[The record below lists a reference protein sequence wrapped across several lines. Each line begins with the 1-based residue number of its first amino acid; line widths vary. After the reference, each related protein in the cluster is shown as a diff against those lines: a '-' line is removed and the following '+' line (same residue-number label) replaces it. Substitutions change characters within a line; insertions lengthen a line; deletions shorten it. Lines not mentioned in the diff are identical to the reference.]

1 LFSDPSAPSN
11 GAVAAAVTV
20 SYIDAEATVWPVATL
35 VHLVA
40 VPEVWLVD
48 VAAPISVIARSLPV
62 LAIPRPVAGITIGLV
77 APVAVRAAGALVTF
91 AVRVSPAANA
101 ELFAVPAVSDVTL
114 IRIRAPIESV
124 VTPVDETTVI
134 DEVFSAND
142 VATALAGATD
152 VKTPKPN
159 AATVTSA
166 TRLKVVFVD
175 ICFLSISRS
184 REFPSFGFELIS

>member
-1 LFSDPSAPSN
+1 M
-11 GAVAAAVTV
+11 
-20 SYIDAEATVWPVATL
+20 
-35 VHLVA
+35 
-40 VPEVWLVD
+40 
-48 VAAPISVIARSLPV
+48 
-62 LAIPRPVAGITIGLV
+62 LAIPRPVDGITIGVV
-77 APVAVRAAGALVTF
+77 APEAVRAAGALVTF

-101 ELFAVPAVSDVTL
+101 ELFRVQAVSDVTL

-124 VTPVDETTVI
+124 VTPVVETTVI

-175 ICFLSISRS
+175 ICFLSLSRS
-184 REFPSFGFELIS
+184 RECLPVGFELIS